1 MASIYRTITT
11 RGKNKLGKCF
21 CLLLT
26 ALLLFTLT
34 GCSKQLPEPEE
45 EISRAEEQLPGK
57 SKNQPEQDHAD
68 DIDTERE
75 PEGADSDGRVTMSQ
89 LMGNN
94 TGDSLEGFDTP
105 DTVLWFNATYAPL
118 TYSNGANWRLVGGL
132 VPNDTNA
139 RSTSIGLES
148 SWNIEDRESAL
159 EQIKWLQ
166 EEGHRA
172 TWRKYL
178 DEMEELGWL
187 DLNTEE
193 FADALFGSDKEEN
206 LFRYVMVYSFYQE
219 GEDEESIT
227 AWDLIRINQLYGDFY
242 VCGYMTY
249 EEAMDASLENSLI
262 LQEMYDSWDE
272 MMASY
277 LLGYEFWQSD
287 PMIDDDSPT
296 AQRYGYYEKLLKME
310 DGPYTLDWDMELK
323 KEW

>member
-1 MASIYRTITT
+1 MALIYQTITT
-11 RGKNKLGKCF
+11 SGKNKFARGF
-21 CLLLT
+21 CLFLT
-26 ALLLFTLT
+26 AVLLFTLT
-34 GCSKQLPEPEE
+34 GCGAQPEPEE
-45 EISRAEEQLPGK
+45 EISREEEQIPGK
-57 SKNQPEQDHAD
+57 NKSKLEQEK
-68 DIDTERE
+68 DISEEEEIGDES
-75 PEGADSDGRVTMSQ
+75 GGRITMSQ
-89 LMGNN
+89 MVGSD
-94 TGDSLEGFDTP
+94 TGETLAGYDTP

-132 VPNDTNA
+132 VPNDSNA
-139 RSTSIGLES
+139 HLISLTLEY
-148 SWNIEDRESAL
+148 SWSIEDRESAL
-159 EQIKWLQ
+159 DQIQWLQ
-166 EEGHRA
+166 NEGHRA

-178 DEMEELGWL
+178 EEMEELGWL
-187 DLNTEE
+187 DLSPEK
-193 FADALFGSDKEEN
+193 FADALMESGKEEN

-219 GEDEESIT
+219 GEDEESIA

-249 EEAMDASLENSLI
+249 EEAMEASLENSLI
-262 LQEMYDSWDE
+262 LQEMYSSWDE

-296 AQRYGYYEKLLKME
+296 AQRYACYETLTEME

>member
-1 MASIYRTITT
+1 MVSTCQTITT
-11 RGKNKLGKCF
+11 KGKNKLARCL
-21 CLLLT
+21 CLLLA
-26 ALLLFTLT
+26 ALMIVALT
-34 GCSKQLPEPEE
+34 GCGKQSEPEIEEEVSRTEDLLPGRSKNDLEKELPEAEETEE
-45 EISRAEEQLPGK
+45 E
-57 SKNQPEQDHAD
+57 
-68 DIDTERE
+68 
-75 PEGADSDGRVTMSQ
+75 SDGRATMSQ
-89 LMGNN
+89 LMGSD
-94 TGDSLEGFDTP
+94 TGESLEGYDTP
-105 DTVLWFNATYAPL
+105 DSVLWFNATYAPL

-132 VPNDTNA
+132 VQNDTNA
-139 RSTSIGLES
+139 HLTSLGLEY
-148 SWNIEDRESAL
+148 SWSIEDRESAL

-219 GEDEESIT
+219 GEDEEVIA
-227 AWDLIRINQLYGDFY
+227 AWDLVRINQLYGDFY

-262 LQEMYDSWDE
+262 LQEMYPSWDE

-287 PMIDDDSPT
+287 PMLDEDSPT
-296 AQRYGYYEKLLKME
+296 AQRYAAYETLTEME
-310 DGPYTLDWDMELK
+310 NGPYSLDWDMELK